1 MVLKKVFYKLRKN
14 RRLLWKNGRLCVK
27 YELILDFILFC

>member
-1 MVLKKVFYKLRKN
+1 MVQKKVFISREKN